1 SNFVAACFGQAIG
14 TARLPS
20 EMAKTT
26 ILIER
31 VRKQTVKDYV
41 ALTNL
46 FAVIQNQNGKPVSVP
61 TTNIFALVEREE
73 PAFEPLGSGCL
84 LIYSN
89 IFFIVTA
96 GHVIPPDE
104 NVYFRVLKTNKEITT
119 HYSHAQDKG
128 RTGLGWIRSTNA
140 DVAITTISLVAEQD
154 DVKCVDLVSLSAT
167 YDQVSIGD
175 EVVVV
180 G

>member
-1 SNFVAACFGQAIG
+1 
-14 TARLPS
+14 
-20 EMAKTT
+20 M
-26 ILIER
+26 
-31 VRKQTVKDYV
+31 
-41 ALTNL
+41 
-46 FAVIQNQNGKPVSVP
+46 
-61 TTNIFALVEREE
+61 
-73 PAFEPLGSGCL
+73 
-84 LIYSN
+84 
-89 IFFIVTA
+89 TA

-104 NVYFRVLKTNKEITT
+104 NVYFRVLKTNKEVTT

-140 DVAITTISLVAEQD
+140 DVAITTNSLVAEQD

-180 G
+180 GYPAIIADIQKPDVHIIRHGMVSSKLGNDMILVDAFTFPGNSGGPVFWKPSLL